1 MKSDAVNWKQ
11 VRTML
16 LRVPN
21 CFPKYAKAIEL
32 AELNATPASGL
43 ESTLMSPSL
52 HPHIYTIFVLS
63 VDDASEDSG
72 FKYYTFRISPLI
84 LGTDSF
90 DSSRAGLFKYLSAL
104 SLELF
109 ELK

>member
-1 MKSDAVNWKQ
+1 MFM
-11 VRTML
+11 ML
-16 LRVPN
+16 G
-21 CFPKYAKAIEL
+21 
-32 AELNATPASGL
+32 S
-43 ESTLMSPSL
+43 SL
-52 HPHIYTIFVLS
+52 LVFIYTIFVLS

-72 FKYYTFRISPLI
+72 FKYSTFRISPLI

-109 ELK
+109 ELKKDSAFRMLFYVLGMEDE

>member
-52 HPHIYTIFVLS
+52 HIQFLCS
-63 VDDASEDSG
+63 VSMMQAKIRVSN
-72 FKYYTFRISPLI
+72 TL
-84 LGTDSF
+84 L
-90 DSSRAGLFKYLSAL
+90 
-104 SLELF
+104 LEFLH
-109 ELK
+109 